1 MIVQSEFHNN
11 HTASAQ
17 NPATCTGLDQL
28 IQNSNSALLSNCAK
42 DSACTRVS
50 CSVAGTLGSYLG
62 SAIFTLSSPCGAPP
76 GVRFQLL
83 PLVDQIITSPT
94 TISRSLSGLATATIS
109 VFVNSTTSTVGISVN
124 IRMQLITMSLSL
136 KLHNINVCLG

>member
-1 MIVQSEFHNN
+1 MCLLRIIMIVQSEFHIN

-28 IQNSNSALLSNCAK
+28 IQNSNPNLLSNCAK

-50 CSVAGTLGSYLG
+50 CSVAGTLSSYLG

-83 PLVDQIITSPT
+83 LTSGSALVDQIITSPT

-109 VFVNSTTSTVGISVN
+109 VFVNSTTGRVGISVR
-124 IRMQLITMSLSL
+124 IQLIT
-136 KLHNINVCLG
+136 